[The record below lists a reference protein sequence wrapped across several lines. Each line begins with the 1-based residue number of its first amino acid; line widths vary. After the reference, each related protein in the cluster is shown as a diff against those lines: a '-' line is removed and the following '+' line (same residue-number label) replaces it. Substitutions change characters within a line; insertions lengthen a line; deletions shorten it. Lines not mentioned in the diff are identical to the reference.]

1 MPIAISMAVTAA
13 VRRAQLRKADLNTT
27 FVQQKKSCRVAHAHA
42 RSVRHVYRSFSVC
55 FLILSNLKHRIQ
67 DTSQKKSARRL
78 VTLKNGL
85 EMAIAMTRITRVDAI
100 GMEGIAAATT
110 GISNSAHTACAKI
123 RSMQK
128 GSSEYG

>member
-1 MPIAISMAVTAA
+1 VTVIAIPKTIMPIAISMAVTAA
-13 VRRAQLRKADLNTT
+13 VRRAQLSKADLNTT
-27 FVQQKKSCRVAHAHA
+27 FVQQNKSCRVANAHA
-42 RSVRHVYRSFSVC
+42 
-55 FLILSNLKHRIQ
+55 RIQ
-67 DTSQKKSARRL
+67 DTSQKKSARWL

-110 GISNSAHTACAKI
+110 GISNSAHTVCAKI
-123 RSMQK
+123 RSLQK